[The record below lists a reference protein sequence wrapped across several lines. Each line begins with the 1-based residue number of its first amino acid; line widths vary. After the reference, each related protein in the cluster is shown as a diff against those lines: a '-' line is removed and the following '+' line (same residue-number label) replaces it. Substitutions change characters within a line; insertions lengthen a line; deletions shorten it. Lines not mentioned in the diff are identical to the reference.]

1 MHSRGRAKLLGM
13 PTLRTVY
20 VQHAHRDSGEH
31 RQVEEISDRLLQHLN
46 TDAAQALMLQANM
59 PGVSSAEVQA
69 TFLPFAL
76 EQGFTSEAK
85 GLFLEYKNNL
95 RPDYYRSVGESGI
108 LLEVERGKTTT
119 NNMDLLDFWKCHLCR
134 HADYLFLMVPQALR
148 HNHAMTP
155 KKEYNS
161 VVKRLDT
168 FFVPGNE
175 TNVRAVHIFGY

>member
-1 MHSRGRAKLLGM
+1 
-13 PTLRTVY
+13 LRTIY
-20 VQHAHRDSGEH
+20 VQNAYLNDEQHREVMD
-31 RQVEEISDRLLQHLN
+31 ISDQLLDHLN
-46 TDAAQALMLQANM
+46 TEAALDLMLRANM
-59 PGVSSAEVQA
+59 PGISSAEVQA
-69 TFLPFAL
+69 TFLHFATEL
-76 EQGFTSEAK
+76 GFTSEAK
-85 GLFLEYKNNL
+85 GLFLEYENRL
-95 RPDYYRSVGESGI
+95 RPDYYRPVGNTGI

-148 HNHAMTP
+148 HNPTMTP
-155 KKEYNS
+155 KKEYNA

>member
-1 MHSRGRAKLLGM
+1 MSSSAV

-20 VQHAHRDSGEH
+20 AQSAHAESDDHLA
-31 RQVEEISDRLLQHLN
+31 VLEISDQLVAHLN
-46 TDAAQALMLQANM
+46 TDSALDLLLQANM

-76 EQGFTSEAK
+76 DLGFTSEAK
-85 GLFLEYKNNL
+85 GLFLEYGNNL
-95 RPDYYRSVGESGI
+95 RPDYFRPVRDTGI
-108 LLEVERGKTTT
+108 LMEVERGKTTT

-134 HADYLFLMVPQALR
+134 HAAYLFLMVPQALR
-148 HNHAMTP
+148 HNPDMTP

-161 VVKRLDT
+161 VVKRLET

>member
-1 MHSRGRAKLLGM
+1 MA
-13 PTLRTVY
+13 TLRTIY
-20 VQHAHRDSGEH
+20 AQDAHAEGDEH
-31 RQVEEISDRLLQHLN
+31 RAVRRISDQLLEHLN
-46 TDAAQALMLQANM
+46 GEDALGLMLRANM
-59 PGVSSAEVQA
+59 PGVSSSEVQA
-69 TFLPFAL
+69 TFMPFAAEL
-76 EQGFTSEAK
+76 GFTSEAR
-85 GLFLEYKNNL
+85 GMFLEYENKL
-95 RPDYYRSVGESGI
+95 RPDYYRPVGDSGI

-148 HNHAMTP
+148 HNPTMTP
-155 KKEYNS
+155 KKEYNA

>member
-1 MHSRGRAKLLGM
+1 MA
-13 PTLRTVY
+13 TLRTIYEQAQFVDT
-20 VQHAHRDSGEH
+20 AEH
-31 RQVEEISDRLLQHLN
+31 QEVRAISNQLLEHLN
-46 TDAAQALMLQANM
+46 SSSALELMLRANL
-59 PGVSSAEVQA
+59 PGLSSAEVQA

-76 EQGFTSEAK
+76 ELGFTSEAK
-85 GLFLEYKNNL
+85 GLFNEYENRL
-95 RPDYYRSVGESGI
+95 RPDYYRPVGESGI

-134 HADYLFLMVPQALR
+134 VADYLFLMVPQALK
-148 HNHAMTP
+148 HNDFMTP

-168 FFVPGNE
+168 FFVTGNE

>member
-1 MHSRGRAKLLGM
+1 MA
-13 PTLRTVY
+13 TLRTVY
-20 VQHAHRDSGEH
+20 AQQRHADEPGFQ
-31 RQVEEISDRLLQHLN
+31 QVNAISDELLDHLN
-46 TDAAQALMLQANM
+46 TDGARELMERANM

-76 EQGFTSEAK
+76 ELGFTSEAK
-85 GLFLEYKNNL
+85 GLFKEYANKL
-95 RPDYYRSVGESGI
+95 RPDYYRAVADSGI

-119 NNMDLLDFWKCHLCR
+119 NNMDLLDFWKCHLCTQ
-134 HADYLFLMVPQALR
+134 ADYLFLMVPQALK
-148 HNHAMTP
+148 HNHQMTP

-168 FFVPGNE
+168 FFYPGNE